1 MIVVTTPT
9 GHIGS
14 QVVQNLFAANE
25 AVRVIVRKPDRIAP
39 EVRAKVEIVQG
50 SSDDEGVLM
59 RALEG
64 AESLFLV
71 VPPSFTTSDDQE
83 YYLQFT
89 RPVCRSIKSKQ
100 VKRVVTVSGMGR
112 RVVVKA
118 GPVTASFAKD
128 AEIESTGV
136 DFRALWCPSFMENT
150 LRQIDS
156 LKHQGVFFAPN
167 RPDVKAPLV
176 ATRDI
181 AASGTRLLLDR
192 SWTGQGGLAV
202 LGPEDLSFDD
212 MAAIM
217 TDVLG
222 KPIRFQPVSGEAYK
236 AQLIKSGAS
245 QAFAQ
250 GLVEMHAAK
259 DNGLDSTEPRT
270 PENTTP
276 TSFRQWC
283 EEVLEPAF
291 LSS

>member
-9 GHIGS
+9 GNIGS
-14 QVVQNLFAANE
+14 QVVKNLLAANQ
-25 AVRVIVRKPDRIAP
+25 AVRVIARDPAKLAP

-50 SSDDEGVLM
+50 STDDEGVLT
-59 RALEG
+59 RALKG

-71 VPPSFTTSDDQE
+71 VPPSLTTKDVRE

-89 RPVCRSIKSKQ
+89 RPVCRAIRSQ
-100 VKRVVTVSGMGR
+100 GVKRVITVSGMGR
-112 RVVVKA
+112 KMAVQV
-118 GPVTASFAKD
+118 GPITAAFAKD
-128 AEIESTGV
+128 EEIERTGV
-136 DFRALWCPSFMENT
+136 DFRALWCPSFMENM

-156 LKHQGVFFAPN
+156 LKHQGMFFFPS

-181 AASGTRLLLDR
+181 AEIGARLLLDR

-212 MAAIM
+212 MAAIL

-222 KPIRFQPVSGEAYK
+222 RPIRFQSVPGEAFK
-236 AQLIKSGAS
+236 AQLMKVGAS
-245 QAFAQ
+245 EEFAQ
-250 GLVEMHAAK
+250 SLVELYAAR
-259 DNGLDSTEPRT
+259 DNGLGNSEPRT
-270 PENTTP
+270 PENTTT

-283 EEVLEPAF
+283 EEVLKPAV
-291 LSS
+291 LR